1 MEEVMTF
8 EALVKKENGTITPFE
23 PEYTEAFGEYMRQS
37 IQESE
42 RMSREALNS
51 AASVIISR

>member
-8 EALVKKENGTITPFE
+8 ETLVEKENGTITPFE
-23 PEYTEAFGEYMRQS
+23 PDYTEAFSEYMRHS

>member
-8 EALVKKENGTITPFE
+8 ETLVEKENGTITPFE
-23 PEYTEAFGEYMRQS
+23 PDYTEAFSEYMRQS

>member
-8 EALVKKENGTITPFE
+8 EALVEKENGTVTPFE
-23 PEYTEAFGEYMRQS
+23 PDYTEAFCEYMRES

-51 AASVIISR
+51 AASVIICR